1 MADTFDRLR
10 TALLDRYTIEEG
22 SGVGR
27 LTTAQAAARQSVGV
41 PTLAALVAS
50 ANSQLAEPR
59 VYSWNNAADYR
70 RRVQMN
76 ADNTR

>member
-10 TALLDRYTIEEG
+10 TA
-22 SGVGR
+22 GVGR
-27 LTTAQAAARQSVGV
+27 FSD
-41 PTLAALVAS
+41 
-50 ANSQLAEPR
+50 SQLAEPR